1 MISAH
6 TLHRSLG
13 LGPWT
18 PAVQIAAVLRAIPAT
33 QTNPVTHALTP
44 AQRVAIHEAACRLEE
59 WGTQYDM
66 QPDELEHFFKLLT
79 EPEPT

>member
-1 MISAH
+1 MVSSH
-6 TLHRSLG
+6 TVHQSLG

-18 PAVQIAAVLRAIPAT
+18 PAVQIAAVLRTIPA
-33 QTNPVTHALTP
+33 THALTP
-44 AQRVAIHEAACRLEE
+44 SQRVAIHEAATRLEE

-66 QPDELEHFFKLLT
+66 QPDDLQRVFKLIA